1 MKNKTKRKFL
11 ETIGHA
17 GVFLAGINLPVWA
30 INTTARAATSNLILE
45 LKEPDKNGLML
56 LEGFTSRI
64 IATTNKKPLLF
75 TRYKWHRWP
84 DGGAT
89 FATDDGGWIY
99 VSNSENSSHNGGV
112 GAVRFNSKAEI
123 IKAYQI
129 CENTSMNCAGGLTP
143 WNTWLTC
150 EEHKKGFT
158 WECDPFGKKKQI
170 KLPSLGMFKHE
181 AAAVD
186 PETSTI
192 YLTEDENESGFYR
205 FVPEKKINEMGE
217 LSNIKGKFQVMN
229 TKMGKVV
236 WNEVYNPLAK
246 GKKSLMLRKENKGVE
261 YKVFKR
267 GEGAYYDNGKIY
279 FATTATHTIWVYDIK
294 KEKVKPLYS
303 GNGALRDPDNV
314 VVSKTGLVMAAEDIG
329 NMEICGI
336 STKEANPKAFPIIRM
351 TGQHK
356 NSEVTGP
363 AFNPSGERLYFSSQ
377 RGKDGFTGIT
387 FEVTGPFNKLV

>member
-1 MKNKTKRKFL
+1 MKV
-11 ETIGHA
+11 
-17 GVFLAGINLPVWA
+17 VFI
-30 INTTARAATSNLILE
+30 
-45 LKEPDKNGLML
+45 D
-56 LEGFTSRI
+56 
-64 IATTNKKPLLF
+64 LF
-75 TRYKWHRWP
+75 QK
-84 DGGAT
+84 
-89 FATDDGGWIY
+89 
-99 VSNSENSSHNGGV
+99 
-112 GAVRFNSKAEI
+112 
-123 IKAYQI
+123 
-129 CENTSMNCAGGLTP
+129 
-143 WNTWLTC
+143 
-150 EEHKKGFT
+150 
-158 WECDPFGKKKQI
+158 
-170 KLPSLGMFKHE
+170 
-181 AAAVD
+181 
-186 PETSTI
+186 
-192 YLTEDENESGFYR
+192 
-205 FVPEKKINEMGE
+205 KKINEMGE

-303 GNGALRDPDNV
+303 GNGALRDPDNG